1 MKRKIW
7 IGGVIAAALILCA
20 AVSLWPAG
28 GRAIEA
34 ARAAVVRAAQ
44 GADAP
49 GVCPIDFAALQKENP
64 DIYAWLYI
72 PGTGINEPLLQRDG
86 DSSYY
91 LTHDSMGHVDEG
103 GALFT
108 ESAYNQTD
116 FTDSATV
123 IYGKNR
129 KPKRLFGSLQAMY
142 SSAQALKEH
151 SEVFIYM
158 PGEAIRYEVFA
169 AAPFRSYHLLHY
181 FNFSNENRFRA
192 FLQAMDS
199 VKTIDANRNRDV
211 TVTPGDQLLILSTT
225 RTGDPSKCYLVLA
238 KRT

>member
-7 IGGVIAAALILCA
+7 IGGVIAVALILCA

-28 GRAIEA
+28 DRTIETV
-34 ARAAVVRAAQ
+34 RVEVVRATQ
-44 GADAP
+44 GTDVD
-49 GVCPIDFAALQKENP
+49 VCPVDFAALQKENP

-72 PGTGINEPLLQRDG
+72 PGTEINEPLLQRDG

-91 LTHDSMGHVDEG
+91 LTHDSMGHKDES

-108 ESAYNQTD
+108 ESAYNQID

-123 IYGKNR
+123 IYGKNS
-129 KPKRLFGSLQAMY
+129 KSKRLFGSLQAVY
-142 SSAQALKEH
+142 SSAQALKDY
-151 SEVFIYM
+151 SEVFVYL
-158 PGEAIRYEVFA
+158 PGETLRYEVFA

-211 TVTPGDQLLILSTT
+211 PVTPGDQLLILSTT
-225 RTGDPSKCYLVLA
+225 RTGDPNKCYLVLA